1 MLSLIKRDIVV
12 SIETFELTFAFD
24 QEVSMYRTHVL
35 PYGVA
40 RNTKKENRNADPW
53 S

>member
-24 QEVSMYRTHVL
+24 EEVPCIERMSCHMV
-35 PYGVA
+35 
-40 RNTKKENRNADPW
+40 
-53 S
+53 